1 MLMKIRS
8 SNFGAKNSDKLT
20 FKTKS
25 RFLARKF
32 NFFKEKHSKRFSNF
46 WYQRIKYVSLKV
58 KFCPTMHFGP
68 KLVFWVECME
78 YIFFNVL
85 PYKDQKSFRDWV
97 VWDLKEPK
105 FGLLL
110 TNMSIIT
117 FLLLWK
123 TEIEKSFPILMIV
136 YPKRRRAE

>member
-1 MLMKIRS
+1 MLIIAW
-8 SNFGAKNSDKLT
+8 NILPIFGAKISNESKSNVESKLT
-20 FKTKS
+20 FLDKIYI
-25 RFLARKF
+25 LAR
-32 NFFKEKHSKRFSNF
+32 NFFKNILVPKI
-46 WYQRIKYVSLKV
+46 QICIKV
-58 KFCPTMHFGP
+58 KFVRIFGP
-68 KLVFWVECME
+68 KLVFWVECKE

-85 PYKDQKSFRDWV
+85 PYKDQKSFRDRV